1 MESNNLLKIN
11 DGFHFKIDFYD
22 LQNKGQEELITF
34 NNINFKF
41 SQTVNIDKA
50 MFIDQLTNSKIYI
63 KRFQSLKQ
71 YSISSM
77 ILPWF
82 DDIIVVKEVAKKTFL
97 FELLCKI
104 ILRIIHYYYYIKSAE
119 EFQIIPDVIF
129 DKRKVTKYFLTAFF
143 DHAIKEEYKVMQYLF
158 FKLEASGYYQLKNDI
173 FDLINSD
180 DKKYLILYQVSF
192 IYYIFK

>member
-11 DGFHFKIDFYD
+11 DGFYFNIDFYD

-34 NNINFKF
+34 KDINFKF
-41 SQTVNIDKA
+41 SKTVNIDKA

-82 DDIIVVKEVAKKTFL
+82 DDIIVVKEVAKKTF
-97 FELLCKI
+97 
-104 ILRIIHYYYYIKSAE
+104 
-119 EFQIIPDVIF
+119 
-129 DKRKVTKYFLTAFF
+129 
-143 DHAIKEEYKVMQYLF
+143 
-158 FKLEASGYYQLKNDI
+158 
-173 FDLINSD
+173 
-180 DKKYLILYQVSF
+180 
-192 IYYIFK
+192 